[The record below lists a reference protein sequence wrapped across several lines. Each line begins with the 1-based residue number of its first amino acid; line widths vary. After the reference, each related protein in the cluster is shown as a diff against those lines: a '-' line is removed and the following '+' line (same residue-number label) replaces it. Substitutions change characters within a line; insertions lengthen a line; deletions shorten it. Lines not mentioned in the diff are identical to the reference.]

1 MKKFLV
7 VLLVALS
14 ITYAPAQAA
23 RTYSCSTVDVLQS
36 DILKLEVP
44 FNRSSKEQSLYD
56 FVNQEILRLQT
67 EREVLKLSCGIVDKG
82 VTLLDANEHTMTIT
96 ELNSIY

>member
-14 ITYAPAQAA
+14 VTYAPAQA

-36 DILKLEVP
+36 DILKLEDLLKGT
-44 FNRSSKEQSLYD
+44 SKEQSLYD
-56 FVNQEILRLQT
+56 FVDQEILRLQT

-82 VTLLDANEHTMTIT
+82 ITLLDANEHTMTIT